1 MNDPR
6 EMVFRPE
13 SGVTFEQDNRV
24 ETMYQWGARIV
35 DLCDLPVSEYM
46 KPMTVIVYGN
56 GGEWEPE
63 DPTLKTEN
71 VKIWFR
77 ILKNG
82 NDVNGEE
89 QVLSAGEDG
98 ETIWTACWEWIGSF
112 SNEVK
117 VAAVVQTNSNLYTVS
132 AVLKD
137 NEAKKHEETIV
148 EITPE
153 ESVESYKSY
162 GVASTETPAEEVTA
176 TTYTEVIESTKV
188 KFEVSSAETIVYL
201 TLKLNGVNSYTNSEM
216 RYGDE
221 IPFSEVNIDKEGYEF
236 THWVD
241 SKGNRF
247 DGTKMPA
254 YDLTLTAKYEAKKCV
269 VDFVFILDGEEETV
283 SSMTVNYGTKISKFP
298 STSKEGYVFKGWEPS
313 KDTVITDDTT
323 FIGYFESIEYV
334 VVWSGY
340 STVDYPNGVIEQTY
354 KYNEPLIQPINPEKE
369 GYSFVRWDKNIPTT
383 VKSNLKF
390 NAIFTINSYKI
401 SFNKEWNGVIEEV
414 SSYTKNYGAAITL
427 PNVPTEEGYTY
438 TSWQSDYTGTT
449 VPSHDVVY
457 TTVKTV
463 NSYIIS
469 YYVDSIKVNEEVY
482 DYMEEINPYVYLKEG
497 YTVSDWS
504 PELPDR
510 MPAKDLSVFC
520 ETSVNKYE
528 LIFIDNNGNEY
539 KVMAEYGTTIGENV
553 PEIEGKTFI
562 IPEEVAESLVGVE
575 NPNINGEIVI
585 NNYKVNITIDGEV
598 IDITELPYG
607 TNVKDYINENFPA
620 EEGYTI
626 IIDSNHENVPAD
638 DSLVVNVSYKANV
651 WVLTYSTNGS
661 ENDLNGNVD
670 VEYGAVVA
678 NYLPETDQ
686 VGYDFNGWFID
697 GTELGS
703 DYKMP
708 NNDITIN
715 GIYNIEMYNVSVV
728 DGNIVLINKAYEYK
742 TPISSVLNEQEIVN
756 YINNLPG
763 YNVEFKIN
771 GNNLDENLIVTEDL
785 VINIEKTAK
794 EFTLIFKNGDEIIS
808 SNDIAYGTTIDY
820 PVMRDK
826 VDENGVEYIFV
837 WDDESYNGKLMPAQ
851 NLTITGSYQEKSN
864 GEIYLGSFV
873 VLKEEFEPENVS
885 KYFKVEDLN
894 TNYYDSVNIKS
905 CVGEGFVHTLIT
917 PAYEPFIGLT
927 DFKYGKESIRY
938 YQPLSILIPVD
949 VVEKYNVNLIDYIG
963 TDLWGSFITDY
974 EKFVIN
980 GVEYYFY
987 AYYTDSTIPAR
998 EEQYSDYRV
1007 RLTEKTKYTVTYK
1020 DEENII
1026 LTESLYPGSTIKYPN
1041 VENKIVDGVEYVFV
1055 WDDESYNGKQ
1065 MPSENLTI
1073 TGMYK
1078 EKGEALVYIGTF
1090 VVEKD
1095 NFDSNNTTQYFNET
1109 DLNTNYYLSVT
1120 PTSCMD
1126 KELVIDLVTPA
1137 YEPFIGLTDFKYG
1150 KESLKYYQPI
1160 SVLLPVDIA
1169 DKYNVKFVDYVGSD
1183 LWKSFGT
1190 DEDVITINGDK
1201 YKFFVYYTES
1211 TIPAREEQHSEFKIT
1226 FIKK

>member
-89 QVLSAGEDG
+89 QILSAGEDG

-117 VAAVVQTNSNLYTVS
+117 VAAVVQTNSNSYTVS

-176 TTYTEVIESTKV
+176 TTYTEVVESTKV

-401 SFNKEWNGVIEEV
+401 SFNKEWNGVIEEI

-469 YYVDSIKVNEEVY
+469 YYADSIKVNEAAY
-482 DYMEEINPYVYLKEG
+482 DYMEEITPYVYLKEG

-510 MPAKDLSVFC
+510 MPAKNLSTFC

-539 KVMAEYGTTIGENV
+539 KVMAEYGTTIGDNV

-562 IPEEVAESLVGVE
+562 IPEEIAESLVGVE

-598 IDITELPYG
+598 IDVTELPYG
-607 TNVKDYINENFPA
+607 TNVNDYINENFPA

-626 IIDSNHENVPAD
+626 IIDSNYEYVPAD

-651 WVLTYSTNGS
+651 WVLTYSTVGS
-661 ENDLNGNVD
+661 ENDLNGTVN
-670 VEYGAVVA
+670 VEYGANVTD
-678 NYLPETDQ
+678 YLPETEQ
-686 VGYDFNGWFID
+686 VGYEFNGWFVD
-697 GTELGS
+697 GAKVDDSYT
-703 DYKMP
+703 MP
-708 NNDITIN
+708 NKDITVN
-715 GIYNIEMYNVSVV
+715 GEYNIEMYNVSVV

-756 YINNLPG
+756 YVNNLPG
-763 YNVEFKIN
+763 YNVRFEVN
-771 GNNLDENLIVTEDL
+771 GDNLDENLIVTEDL

-808 SNDIAYGTTIDY
+808 SNDIAYGTTIEY
-820 PVMRDK
+820 PVMNDK
-826 VDENGVEYIFV
+826 VDENGVEYVFV
-837 WDDESYNGKLMPAQ
+837 WEGKSYNGEPMPAQ
-851 NLTITGSYQEKSN
+851 NLIITGSYQEKSI
-864 GEIYLGSFV
+864 GEIYFGSFFIP
-873 VLKEEFEPENVS
+873 KEDASRDNLVQYFNENDLHNGVYNS
-885 KYFKVEDLN
+885 VKVNE
-894 TNYYDSVNIKS
+894 
-905 CVGEGFVHTLIT
+905 CVGVYKPFTLVVPI
-917 PAYEPFIGLT
+917 YEPFKEMPDFVVDEERNNYYAPLT
-927 DFKYGKESIRY
+927 LI
-938 YQPLSILIPVD
+938 IPVD
-949 VVEKYNVNLIDYIG
+949 VANKYDVSIKDDMVDYWEDYITDKEVINVNGVDCY
-963 TDLWGSFITDY
+963 F
-974 EKFVIN
+974 FVRYSDN
-980 GVEYYFY
+980 VTPYFK
-987 AYYTDSTIPAR
+987 
-998 EEQYSDYRV
+998 EQYLDFYLK
-1007 RLTEKTKYTVTYK
+1007 LTEKKQYNITFFNGEEVILKESKY
-1020 DEENII
+1020 EGE
-1026 LTESLYPGSTIKYPN
+1026 TIKYPV
-1041 VENKIVDGVEYVFV
+1041 VENKEEGGNTYVFV
-1055 WDDESYNGKQ
+1055 WDDETLNGAP
-1065 MPSENLTI
+1065 MPSYDVEINGSYQI
-1073 TGMYK
+1073 
-1078 EKGEALVYIGTF
+1078 KGKDPIYFGSF
-1090 VVEKD
+1090 VVEKSEASTND
-1095 NFDSNNTTQYFNET
+1095 LNQYFDESQL
-1109 DLNTNYYLSVT
+1109 DTNAYGLIDVD
-1120 PTSCMD
+1120 SCID
-1126 KELVIDLVTPA
+1126 KSYDFTYIIPI
-1137 YEPFIGLTDFKYG
+1137 YEPFKEVPDFVVDEMRNEYYAPLTLIIPKDIYDNYTPSIVDEIG
-1150 KESLKYYQPI
+1150 
-1160 SVLLPVDIA
+1160 
-1169 DKYNVKFVDYVGSD
+1169 VDYWED
-1183 LWKSFGT
+1183 YIKE
-1190 DEDVITINGDK
+1190 DELIKING
-1201 YKFFVYYTES
+1201 
-1211 TIPAREEQHSEFKIT
+1211 SEFILCVRYSDNVTPYFKEQYPGFKIKLT
-1226 FIKK
+1226 KK